1 MSRPPETRSYAPAPL
16 DAFLRQVER
25 PAAVFTEL
33 MGVSWLAGD
42 ASVAA
47 AMRSLAAMA
56 PLAAELP
63 EAEWPHRFWHLL
75 LDAPALRRA
84 TVRGPV
90 DDVLA
95 PVLQHERGLR
105 SAVLLALL
113 GELPD
118 ADAAAALGVAPAT
131 FQRALRLG
139 LPRRHGQVDPA
150 QWRAWQEAT
159 QARVAALPS
168 ERIAQLDRSRAAAL
182 TTGGMPVPPPEPDQ
196 PAPRGVRAPLAVGLA
211 MLLALAAT
219 FVDRESPGPLQDP
232 EIGLTALPPAA
243 KPASRFDPAT
253 ALLTH
258 PDFER
263 ATDPAAAQS
272 GDLELHAWYAAR
284 LAAQAPAEAA
294 LPLSVQDAA
303 AAIPAEA
310 ADAL

>member
-1 MSRPPETRSYAPAPL
+1 MSRPPERRSYAPGPL

-25 PAAVFTEL
+25 PAAVFAEL

-42 ASVAA
+42 AAVAA

-56 PLAAELP
+56 PLATELP

-75 LDAPALRRA
+75 LEAPTLRRA

-90 DDVLA
+90 DEVLA

-113 GELPD
+113 AELPD

-150 QWRAWQEAT
+150 QWRACQEAT
-159 QARVAALPS
+159 QARVAVLPP

-182 TTGGMPVPPPEPDQ
+182 TGDMPVPPPAPDEP
-196 PAPRGVRAPLAVGLA
+196 ASRGVRAPLAVGLA

-219 FVDRESPGPLQDP
+219 FVAREPPGPLQDP
-232 EIGLTALPPAA
+232 QIGLTALPRAAQPAT
-243 KPASRFDPAT
+243 RFDPAT

-263 ATDPAAAQS
+263 ATDPQGAQS

-294 LPLSVQDAA
+294 LPLPVQDAA
-303 AAIPAEA
+303 APVSAEA
-310 ADAL
+310 ANAR